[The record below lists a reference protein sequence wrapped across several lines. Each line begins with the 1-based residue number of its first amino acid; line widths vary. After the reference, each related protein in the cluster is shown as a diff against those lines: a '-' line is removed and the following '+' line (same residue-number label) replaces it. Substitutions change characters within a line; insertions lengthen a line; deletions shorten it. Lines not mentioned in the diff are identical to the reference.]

1 MDVILKQDVDKLGN
15 ENELVKV
22 RPGYARNFLIPRGL
36 AVVVTEGARKQVAER
51 EKQAGRREEQLL
63 KQLGSVQDKLK
74 NTTLRIGA
82 KSGTSGKIFG
92 SVTTHMITDA
102 IKKQINIVIDRKK
115 VTLPEDVSNLGTYTA
130 HINLHKDVSVDVPF
144 EVVSE

>member
-1 MDVILKQDVDKLGN
+1 MEVILTQDVDKLGN

-102 IKKQINIVIDRKK
+102 IKKQLNIVIDRKK

-130 HINLHKDVSVDVPF
+130 HINLHKDVAVDVPF
-144 EVVSE
+144 EVISE